1 MTAIEE
7 AAKRLHF
14 LDGGRAR
21 LFLYPKALPYRVP
34 DHLWYLVHVEE
45 AVTKGSSRS
54 APTSPRLPGTTW
66 SSPRGGTWSTT
77 SPRTLGS
84 TGPGCT
90 VGRRPTG
97 RSGPGRAGGVLSPRS

>member
-14 LDGGRAR
+14 SDGGRAQ
-21 LFLYPKALPYRVP
+21 LFLYPKALPYRAP
-34 DHLWYLVHVEE
+34 DYLWYLVHVEE
-45 AVTKGSSRS
+45 AVVKGGSKS
-54 APTSPRLPGTTW
+54 APTSPGPPGTTW

-90 VGRRPTG
+90 AGRRPTG
-97 RSGPGRAGGVLSPRS
+97 RCGPGRAGGA